1 MMGEEVTEFWFN
13 MKTGEVE
20 EGKQS
25 LALYRIG
32 PFEDRDSAEHALE
45 IVASRS
51 AAWAD
56 EENDD
61 LQPENYSLKDS
72 SGEGKPA
79 D

>member
-1 MMGEEVTEFWFN
+1 MSEEATEFWFN
-13 MKTGEVE
+13 MQTGIVE

-32 PFEDRDSAEHALE
+32 PFGDRYSAEHALE
-45 IVASRS
+45 IIAARS

-56 EENDD
+56 EEEDG
-61 LQPENYSLKDS
+61 LPSENYSLKDS
-72 SGEGKPA
+72 SDEGNLA